1 MDSSVPAS
9 SSQGSPLGELDD
21 LFAQLEA
28 KLRDQLEAELKDQ
41 LEVELKDQLE
51 AELKDVQPE
60 QPAPKL
66 TSVDATAA
74 PERRFAPRRTPEE
87 FSGSLRVTV
96 PGAADAQPINLSE
109 TGFLME
115 TSNRLRPGSVVE
127 VFLRFNGVRQVLRAT
142 IVRSVVHSLT
152 PKPLFR
158 TAFKFEEPTKL
169 PERP

>member
-1 MDSSVPAS
+1 MDNSVPS
-9 SSQGSPLGELDD
+9 SSSLSIPSGELDE

-28 KLRDQLEAELKDQ
+28 ELTG
-41 LEVELKDQLE
+41 
-51 AELKDVQPE
+51 A
-60 QPAPKL
+60 QPAEQTTL
-66 TSVDATAA
+66 DEAVGDATAP

-87 FSGSLRVTV
+87 FSSSLRVTV

-115 TSNRLRPGSVVE
+115 TSNRLRPGSIVE

>member
-1 MDSSVPAS
+1 MHSHATTAAALHPIPAEHMDNSVPAS
-9 SSQGSPLGELDD
+9 SSQSSPSGELDE

-28 KLRDQLEAELKDQ
+28 ELMG
-41 LEVELKDQLE
+41 
-51 AELKDVQPE
+51 P
-60 QPAPKL
+60 QPAEQISPDE
-66 TSVDATAA
+66 TGADAAVP
-74 PERRFAPRRTPEE
+74 PERRVAPRRTPEE

-115 TSNRLRPGSVVE
+115 TSNRLRPGSIVE